1 MRLPLDQ
8 ARPSAAAPWREETAQ
23 ALGYKERKARE
34 SELRKKRGALG
45 RLETAIEETENRQ
58 RALEERLAEPE
69 VAADYEEV
77 TAISQELEQL
87 RQEGERLLEEWAT
100 LSGELE
106 KEENREAE

>member
-1 MRLPLDQ
+1 MPL
-8 ARPSAAAPWREETAQ
+8 SAPWREETAQ

-34 SELRKKRGALG
+34 SELRKKRTRLS
-45 RLETAIEETENRQ
+45 RLEGEIEENEGRQ
-58 RALEERLAEPE
+58 GALEERLADPE

-77 TAISQELEQL
+77 TAISQELEQA

-106 KEENREAE
+106 AGAPAEQDAPRGGG